1 MMMEELKKEGKRDDI
16 QMIVK
21 QCPQGVAGIVFVQ
34 GMYGGTLRKRGERE
48 AKVGMRASF
57 WLAH

>member
-1 MMMEELKKEGKRDDI
+1 
-16 QMIVK
+16 MIYK
-21 QCPQGVAGIVFVQ
+21 CDSDRMSTRCGRNSIFVQ